1 MNYEFLTIIVAI
13 FIGIASIST
22 SILVALSGVKK
33 SQITSLNETV
43 ATLGKENERLREDIT
58 KLENYNEQL
67 KNERETSRQLRQEKE
82 NKIFSA
88 FEEKITNLTRSIE
101 FLEKENA
108 DLKQKIIQLEKD
120 FKLQTD
126 VLTETIRVLKNENT
140 QLRENIVKLIN
151 DNIELR
157 KDLETSKTH
166 RAERD
171 KEIAILQGDIRQ
183 LQITLGERNC
193 EIEKMEKQI
202 EILQD
207 INKESKI

>member
-13 FIGIASIST
+13 FIGIGSIST

-33 SQITSLNETV
+33 SQITILNETV
-43 ATLGKENERLREDIT
+43 ATLGKENERLREDVT

-67 KNERETSRQLRQEKE
+67 KNERETSRRIRQENE

-88 FEEKITNLTRSIE
+88 FEEKIKGLSASIE

-166 RAERD
+166 RTERD

-202 EILQD
+202 KVLEN
-207 INKESKI
+207 NKGE

>member
-43 ATLGKENERLREDIT
+43 ATLGKENERLREDVT

-166 RAERD
+166 RTERD